1 MAHVVISLVHADE
14 QQTVAIVSSRKSEIF
29 CESDKCLS
37 NLLI

>member
-29 CESDKCLS
+29 AKALNVS
-37 NLLI
+37 LIS